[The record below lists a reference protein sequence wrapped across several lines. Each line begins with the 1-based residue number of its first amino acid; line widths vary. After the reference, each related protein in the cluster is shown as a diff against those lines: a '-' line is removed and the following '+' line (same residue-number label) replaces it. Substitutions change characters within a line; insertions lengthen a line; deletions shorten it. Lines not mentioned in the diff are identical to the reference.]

1 MIIIRA
7 IAFLLHFTL
16 VPVAIGRLITYKS
29 KDSQHHSPIVTY
41 ILGMAGALGIFYILN
56 CGFYLYQNVTMITEL
71 VKGGFHR
78 LCITYSVIVILLVAL
93 WIYLEIK
100 NKTAVKSYFKNWFDD
115 VIKSFKED
123 KLHIVYAIIFIA
135 LLFFQMYMSLSY
147 EINEWSYDDYEY
159 VATSLDD
166 INTDMITNVNFVT
179 GEAPFTTSKRV
190 AQAWTTYVAYLSVVS
205 SFEVTTVCHTILPV
219 LLLAVAYGI
228 YYYIARF
235 LFDKSDNRIIF
246 MILLEA
252 VFIMGNFSH
261 YSPTFRLL
269 CALWQG
275 KAVLSA
281 IFIPFMICYMVRAF
295 SIELSNRVTATI
307 AILSVGAASLAGI
320 SMGLVSLTVIG
331 MFIMMAVYNRKIYG
345 IRYLLAGLAGPAVQG
360 VMYVLSE
367 LLLTSQWS

>member
-1 MIIIRA
+1 
-7 IAFLLHFTL
+7 
-16 VPVAIGRLITYKS
+16 
-29 KDSQHHSPIVTY
+29 
-41 ILGMAGALGIFYILN
+41 MAGALGIFYILN

-179 GEAPFTTSKRV
+179 GEAPFTTSKRSGLD
-190 AQAWTTYVAYLSVVS
+190 YLCCI
-205 SFEVTTVCHTILPV
+205 SFSGFIL
-219 LLLAVAYGI
+219 
-228 YYYIARF
+228 
-235 LFDKSDNRIIF
+235 
-246 MILLEA
+246 
-252 VFIMGNFSH
+252 
-261 YSPTFRLL
+261 
-269 CALWQG
+269 
-275 KAVLSA
+275 
-281 IFIPFMICYMVRAF
+281 
-295 SIELSNRVTATI
+295 
-307 AILSVGAASLAGI
+307 
-320 SMGLVSLTVIG
+320 
-331 MFIMMAVYNRKIYG
+331 
-345 IRYLLAGLAGPAVQG
+345 
-360 VMYVLSE
+360 
-367 LLLTSQWS
+367 